1 MLILQAQ
8 RAMTFQLE
16 APPQNG
22 RSLLKLNGI
31 SMFFRDSENTIG
43 DEAWRSRERA
53 RKRREM
59 LIQALFVA
67 GLLLLAGFFVVNV
80 ESNLAAKNIKS
91 GFGFLFNRAGFEIS
105 DQLVPYSSNDPFWKA
120 FLVGLLNTLKVS
132 GLTIVSA
139 TVLGVVVGLMRLA
152 RNPMLRFLGAAHV
165 EAYRNIPLLVLL
177 LALYL
182 VVTELLP
189 GVRQAIHLGN
199 WFYLSKT
206 GLLFSV
212 PQMGGSAALFA
223 LVASALCGA
232 SFFYLSRRR
241 YTSFVAGLFAIGAFV
256 VTGLAVWVGCG
267 AVSGWN
273 HPVQTRFSMRGGL
286 QITPEFLTLWVGL
299 TLFTSAS
306 IAEIVRAGVESVRH
320 GQWEAAYALG
330 LTRGEAVSYVIFPQA
345 LRLIVPPLSSQFM
358 TLTKNSSLAVMVGY
372 PDLVNVG
379 TTALNVT
386 GQALEVICI
395 IMLVYLTVNLI
406 ISLVMNAFNTRVTAG
421 GI

>member
-1 MLILQAQ
+1 ML
-8 RAMTFQLE
+8 FKKNE
-16 APPQNG
+16 
-22 RSLLKLNGI
+22 KV
-31 SMFFRDSENTIG
+31 IG
-43 DEAWRSRERA
+43 DKAWRKRESA
-53 RKRREM
+53 RRRREFF
-59 LIQALFVA
+59 IQAFFIVV
-67 GLLLLAGFFVVNV
+67 LLIVAGFFIFNV
-80 ESNLAAKNIKS
+80 ENNLTAKNIKS

-105 DQLVPYSSNDPFWKA
+105 DQLIAYSSNDPFWKA
-120 FLVGLLNTLKVS
+120 FLVGLLNTLKVA
-132 GLTIVSA
+132 GLTIISA
-139 TVLGVVVGLMRLA
+139 TTLGIVVGLMRLA
-152 RNPMLRFLGAAHV
+152 RNPLLRFLGAAHV

-189 GVRQAIHLGN
+189 GVRQALHIGN
-199 WFYLSKT
+199 WLYLSKT
-206 GLLFSV
+206 GLLFAV
-212 PQMGGSAALFA
+212 PQLGSASVWLALGGGVVVSATIFFLLRRFQTSFVSGMCAIGIFA
-223 LVASALCGA
+223 LV
-232 SFFYLSRRR
+232 F
-241 YTSFVAGLFAIGAFV
+241 I
-256 VTGLAVWVGCG
+256 AVWVACG
-267 AVSGWN
+267 AIGGWD
-273 HPVQTRFSMRGGL
+273 HPVQTRFSMRGGG

-320 GQWEAAYALG
+320 GQWHAAYALG
-330 LTRGEAVSYVIFPQA
+330 LTHAEAVSYVIFPQA

-395 IMLVYLTVNLI
+395 IMLVYLTVNLV
-406 ISLVMNAFNTRVTAG
+406 ISVVMNMFNARVTAG